1 MYNDDREWTLPKLL
15 FHSTFYIVHSTFLM
29 QLLLQ
34 QYLFLIPLIVG
45 LLSEGLKI
53 ITEGIERGAWHEGLF
68 RSGGMPSSHSA
79 FVMSLLIVVQ
89 QKLGAD
95 SVEFAIAFVFAC
107 IVWYD
112 ALSSRR
118 AIGEQAKILNRLQH
132 WEHFTERLGHSLK
145 EVIGGIL
152 FGAAVTMLGIWIAK

>member
-1 MYNDDREWTLPKLL
+1 
-15 FHSTFYIVHSTFLM
+15 M

-89 QKLGAD
+89 QKLGVD